1 MPRKCHGAA
10 VLDGKLYVVGG
21 SDQQMSVL
29 SAECL
34 DLTLPE
40 DQVTRVD
47 NNTNN
52 NTIHQW
58 SWRPLA
64 PLPSWH
70 NGNPAPVLGSTL
82 YLPVAYGSDTDKR
95 YQPARD
101 VWEAWEGTGTPRYIY
116 TILYHH
122 TQYFIHN
129 ARILQVDNFTLNVS
143 T

>member
-1 MPRKCHGAA
+1 M
-10 VLDGKLYVVGG
+10 LDGKLYVVGG

-47 NNTNN
+47 STTMYYNII
-52 NTIHQW
+52 IHQW

-70 NGNPAPVLGSTL
+70 NGNPAPVLGGTL

-101 VWEAWEGTGTPRYIY
+101 VWEAWEGSGTPRYVCTLSYIN
-116 TILYHH
+116 L
-122 TQYFIHN
+122 HN
-129 ARILQVDNFTLNVS
+129 MS
-143 T
+143 G